1 MSAKCPFCGGNPV
14 IYDPQFSEYICSH
27 CGAVLE
33 DRPLVDNVSE
43 PRVSDEYKHIGSFII
58 NPNYRRLALKNIN
71 VVYATKQR
79 IVRLAVS
86 LLHDACGAL
95 GVPWSVCLSAEKRLL
110 SAVDRLR
117 GELAGRPKATRLLRL
132 LVALSLYVTA
142 RELGH
147 AVSLGDVA
155 SAVGVSEGRL
165 YTALWEHRE
174 VLGYRHVD
182 SAELYLP
189 RVMRALSKQ
198 LAPEQVEMV
207 AKLTRELMEK
217 YPVVAGKPVHRV
229 LAYAIVACR
238 LLKLDVSVMELC
250 GELGVSDHIYVKAAR
265 LYRVISGLERRVKK
279 H

>member
-14 IYDPQFSEYICSH
+14 VYDYEHSEVVCPH

-33 DRPLVDNVSE
+33 DRPVLDYVDE
-43 PRVSDEYKHIGSFII
+43 PRVSDEGRHIGSYIL
-58 NPNYRRLALKNIN
+58 NPKYRRLALKNIN
-71 VVYATKQR
+71 VVHATGWR
-79 IVRLAVS
+79 VVRLALRLVRDVCTTLS
-86 LLHDACGAL
+86 
-95 GVPWSVCLSAEKRLL
+95 VPETACLSAERRLL
-110 SAVDRLR
+110 SAVDKLR

-250 GELGVSDHIYVKAAR
+250 GELGVSDHIYIKAAR
-265 LYRVISGLERRVKK
+265 LYRVISGLERHVKK